1 MRTDTEEEPKVNA
14 KGSNIGTC
22 FAGHPE
28 DTEVA
33 VVIEFEK
40 LGIVYSPDTELSF
53 DSGYEGRSLEERTG
67 QGFETAIKVLGM
79 GESGM

>member
-28 DTEVA
+28 NTKVA
-33 VVIEFEK
+33 VVIKFEE
-40 LGIVYSPDTELSF
+40 LGIVDSPYTELSF
-53 DSGYEGRSLEERTG
+53 DSGYEGRPLEERT
-67 QGFETAIKVLGM
+67 
-79 GESGM
+79 S